1 MKKIINSV
9 LVPILLAILF
19 GITLGRY
26 TYKTYKDNLYHN
38 LKSSKLYLLEN
49 GEYNNINNMKE
60 ENNTNNYVY
69 YKDKDKY
76 KTIIGITNN
85 KDNIDKI
92 KKLYNDN
99 VLVEEYYIETQNI
112 NQKQLEYEKVL
123 SKTDDIKEIKE
134 ATNNILNLYKTDD
147 SIKLISIN

>member
-1 MKKIINSV
+1 
-9 LVPILLAILF
+9 
-19 GITLGRY
+19 
-26 TYKTYKDNLYHN
+26 
-38 LKSSKLYLLEN
+38 
-49 GEYNNINNMKE
+49 MKE